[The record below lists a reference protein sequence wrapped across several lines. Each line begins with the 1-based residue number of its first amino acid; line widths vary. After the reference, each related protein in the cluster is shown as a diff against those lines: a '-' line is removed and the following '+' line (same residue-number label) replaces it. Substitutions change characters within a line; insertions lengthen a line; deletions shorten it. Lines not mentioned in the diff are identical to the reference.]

1 VAGNRHLDAP
11 SRDVSPRRVATDG
24 VGRVRNRRSRRFGA
38 ACFFGALL
46 PAAALAQPPAI
57 IDPTKPAA
65 PAPAPDKP
73 ADAPPS
79 PWSFTAAYTADL
91 LANVAGGRGQGGG
104 YADLLKLSAAYDGSA
119 SGRDGLTG
127 LLSVE
132 HTFGSQ
138 FTADRVG
145 AVQDVSANEAQPR
158 ATRLYE
164 AWLQQEVLGGAGA
177 VKVGIIDL
185 NTTFDVQETAALFL
199 NASDGAGAD
208 LADTGLDGPSIY
220 PIPAL
225 GITTVYRPAED
236 WTAQFGLFD
245 GVAGNPAHRS
255 AFVAVTLDGAL
266 AIGQIEKRFGDTARV
281 EAGAWAYSGA
291 FPTPGDV
298 GPDGMV
304 RKSHDN
310 DGLYGLVE
318 GRLRPVGDS
327 DAGLSGWVRVGL
339 ANGQINTV
347 QDYVGAG
354 LVDTGLIPGRDK
366 DEAGIALNRASFGAA
381 ARAQGLSEGRTIAGA
396 ETVIEATYRYV
407 VNDWLNLQPDLQ
419 YVLRPHGDVHIPDA
433 LVVGLRVAVTYSK

>member
-1 VAGNRHLDAP
+1 MSGNRNRRAHGDVAG
-11 SRDVSPRRVATDG
+11 
-24 VGRVRNRRSRRFGA
+24 VRNRQSGRLSLLVLFGT
-38 ACFFGALL
+38 LI
-46 PAAALAQPPAI
+46 PAAALAQPPPI
-57 IDPTKPAA
+57 TDPTKPAA

-73 ADAPPS
+73 ADAAPS
-79 PWSFTAAYTADL
+79 AWSFTAAYTGDVL
-91 LANVAGGRGQGGG
+91 SNLSGGLGQGGG

-132 HTFGSQ
+132 HSSGSA

-145 AVQDVSANEAQPR
+145 AVQNVSANEAEPG

-164 AWLQQEVLGGAGA
+164 AWLQQELLGGAGA
-177 VKVGIIDL
+177 VKAGIIDL

-199 NASDGAGAD
+199 NASDGVGAD
-208 LADTGLDGPSIY
+208 LGDTGLNGPSIY

-236 WTAQFGLFD
+236 WTAQLGLFD
-245 GVAGNPAHRS
+245 GVAGDPAHRS
-255 AFVAVTLDGAL
+255 AFVAVKLDGAL
-266 AIGQIEKRFGDTARV
+266 VIGQIEKRFGDAARV
-281 EAGAWAYSGA
+281 EAGAWGYSGA
-291 FPTPGDV
+291 FPVPGEV
-298 GPDGMV
+298 AADGSV

-327 DAGLSGWVRVGL
+327 DAGLSGWLRIGV

-347 QDYVGAG
+347 QDYLGAG

-366 DEAGIALNRASFGAA
+366 DEAGVALNRAAFGAA
-381 ARAQGLSEGRTIAGA
+381 ARALGASEGRTISGA
-396 ETVIEATYRYV
+396 ETTLEATYPYV

-419 YVLRPHGDVHIPDA
+419 YVLRPHGDAHIPDA
-433 LVVGLRVAVTYSK
+433 LVVGLRVALTYSK